1 MEPYT
6 RRDFFFA
13 LVSPHTTLT
22 HVAWMEIMYFVKY
35 QNLRKCYLKTNN
47 IKKEKFEE
55 MLILNFV
62 EL

>member
-22 HVAWMEIMYFVKY
+22 HVAWMEIILFCK
-35 QNLRKCYLKTNN
+35 
-47 IKKEKFEE
+47 IPKFTE
-55 MLILNFV
+55 MLSQ
-62 EL
+62 EK